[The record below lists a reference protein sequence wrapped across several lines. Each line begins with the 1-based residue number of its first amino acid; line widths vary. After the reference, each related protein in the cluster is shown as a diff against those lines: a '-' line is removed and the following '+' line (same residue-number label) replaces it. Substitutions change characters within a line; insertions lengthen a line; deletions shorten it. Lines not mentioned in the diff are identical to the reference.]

1 MFITFFIQATLKV
14 YKQLKDEYFG
24 LVRQAGELDLQLNEM
39 KVAENLFVF
48 FVLNSRVCCDVNCF
62 LAAMEFSAEQV
73 NKFVS
78 VLPS

>member
-1 MFITFFIQATLKV
+1 M

-24 LVRQAGELDLQLNEM
+24 LVRQAGELDLQLKEM
-39 KVAENLFVF
+39 EVAENLFVF
-48 FVLNSRVCCDVNCF
+48 FILDFLVCCDVNYF
-62 LAAMEFSAEQV
+62 IAAMEFSAEQV